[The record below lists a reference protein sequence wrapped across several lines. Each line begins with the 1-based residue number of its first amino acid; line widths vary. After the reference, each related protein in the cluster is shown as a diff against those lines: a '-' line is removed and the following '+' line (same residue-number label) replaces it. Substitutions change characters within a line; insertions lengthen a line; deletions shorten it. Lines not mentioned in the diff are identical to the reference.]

1 MNGTKYADS
10 DFGELTW
17 DSESSAWVGHFHAAE
32 LRIAALPRFMEAS
45 EPARHTFLRLN
56 ASEEAAR
63 RYASTKLLELY
74 NTAWSTGTPI
84 NAPTFIE
91 RLALATASIDD
102 DGSATFSY
110 RDDDM
115 FAGHYI
121 VVSADP
127 TGDFFDASLCG

>member
-10 DFGELTW
+10 DFGEVTW
-17 DSESSAWVGHFHAAE
+17 DSESSAWVGRFHSAE
-32 LRIAALPRFMEAS
+32 LRIAASPRFMEAS
-45 EPARHTFLRLN
+45 ELARETFLRLG
-56 ASEEAAR
+56 ASESAAR
-63 RYASTKLLELY
+63 RYASTKLLQLY
-74 NTAWSTGTPI
+74 NTAWSTSIPI
-84 NAPTFIE
+84 DAAAFIE

-102 DGSATFSY
+102 DGSSTFSY
-110 RDDDM
+110 RDGDM